1 MDSTLNRIAQS
12 DILRISAWKRGEWQS
27 DSFSFAIPAADHSA
41 TAYKTSCLYFLYIP
55 VRTDTNVKRISS
67 VSMIHVGLG
76 FVLAKL
82 HSLKG
87 ESSIYQFI
95 ASASMGVMKSS
106 NRNSRSGVAVTKNRC
121 FTLCPTIMHRL
132 AATPPQKNSI
142 THQMIACSQGWV

>member
-1 MDSTLNRIAQS
+1 MPLEFGLKDFIDIFLVALMLFYCYKVMKESRSLNVFFGVLIFVVFWLFVS
-12 DILRISAWKRGEWQS
+12 H
-27 DSFSFAIPAADHSA
+27 FSFAIPAADHSA

-67 VSMIHVGLG
+67 ASMIHVGLG

-106 NRNSRSGVAVTKNRC
+106 NRNSRS
-121 FTLCPTIMHRL
+121 
-132 AATPPQKNSI
+132 
-142 THQMIACSQGWV
+142 

>member
-1 MDSTLNRIAQS
+1 
-12 DILRISAWKRGEWQS
+12 
-27 DSFSFAIPAADHSA
+27 
-41 TAYKTSCLYFLYIP
+41 
-55 VRTDTNVKRISS
+55 
-67 VSMIHVGLG
+67 MIHVGLG

-132 AATPPQKNSI
+132 AATSGFPAI
-142 THQMIACSQGWV
+142 MIRRNMRVGIV